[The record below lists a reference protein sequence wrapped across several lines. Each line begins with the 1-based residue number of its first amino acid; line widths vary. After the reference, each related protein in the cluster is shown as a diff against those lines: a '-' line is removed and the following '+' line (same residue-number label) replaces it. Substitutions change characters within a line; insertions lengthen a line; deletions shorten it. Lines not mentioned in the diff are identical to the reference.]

1 MFTDN
6 TDVTNFE
13 ELIDIL
19 AEIIAKEL
27 AGKEEKDDGA

>member
-6 TDVTNFE
+6 TDITDFE
-13 ELIDIL
+13 KLVDIL

-27 AGKEEKDDGA
+27 TGKEEKDDGA

>member
-6 TDVTNFE
+6 TDVTDFE
-13 ELIDIL
+13 ELIDVL
-19 AEIIAKEL
+19 AGIIAKEL